1 MIQLPF
7 ADRIEAGQLLA
18 REIAHRTSARSAV
31 VLGLARG
38 GVPVAFAVAKE
49 LGLPLDVLV
58 ARKIGVPWQPEL
70 AMGAIAGTA
79 RVLNRQLIAELGV
92 PDGEVEKAIAREQSE
107 MRRRE
112 ELYRGGRQAAGLEGH
127 RAILI
132 DDGLATGSTMM
143 AAARYV
149 RSLKPEEILVGV
161 PVGSKDAVDHLRQE
175 VDDVICLAVPE
186 FFYAVGEWYRDFRQV
201 SDDEVQYLLNDAH
214 VRYAESLVSS
224 TPS

>member
-1 MIQLPF
+1 MIHLPF
-7 ADRIEAGQLLA
+7 ADRLEAGRLLA
-18 REIAHRTSARSAV
+18 CEFAHWTPARSAV

-38 GVPVAFAVAKE
+38 GVPVAFAVARQ
-49 LGLPLDVLV
+49 LGFPLDVIV

-79 RVLNRQLIAELGV
+79 RVLNRLMTAELGV
-92 PDGEVEKAIAREQSE
+92 PDEEVERVIAREQVE

-112 ELYRGGRQAAGLEGH
+112 DLYRGGREAAGLEGH
-127 RAILI
+127 TAILI

-149 RSLKPEEILVGV
+149 RSLKPAEILVGV
-161 PVGSKDAVDHLRQE
+161 PVGSKDAVHQLRQE
-175 VDDVICLAVPE
+175 VNDVVCLAVPE
-186 FFYAVGEWYRDFRQV
+186 FFYAVGEWYRDFRQI

-214 VRYAESLVSS
+214 VRYAESVVSS